1 MFGALLLAC
10 VYDLL
15 IMERNT
21 RQRDTIRDVLANSK
35 QPLSPFEVL
44 VAGRRS
50 LRGLGIAT
58 VYRTINS
65 LVEAGWLNAVE
76 LPGDAPRYE
85 KAGSGHHHHFQC
97 RECSGVFEIRGCPG
111 DLSSLTPPGFVL
123 EGHEVVL
130 YGRCETCV
138 AAKSTVGS

>member
-1 MFGALLLAC
+1 MVFAHSL
-10 VYDLL
+10 V

-21 RQRDTIRDVLANSK
+21 RQRDTIRDVFANSR

-65 LVEAGWLNAVE
+65 LVENGWLNAVE

-85 KAGSGHHHHFQC
+85 KSGSGHHHHFQC
-97 RECSGVFEIRGCPG
+97 RGCSGVFEIRGCPG
-111 DLSSLTPPGFVL
+111 DLPSLTPAGFIL

-130 YGRCETCV
+130 YGQCTTCV
-138 AAKSTVGS
+138 SAGSKLES

>member
-1 MFGALLLAC
+1 
-10 VYDLL
+10 
-15 IMERNT
+15 MERNT
-21 RQRDTIRDVLANSK
+21 RQRDTIREVFASSR

-44 VAGRRS
+44 EAGRRS

-65 LVEAGWLNAVE
+65 LVESGWLNAVE

-85 KAGSGHHHHFQC
+85 RSGSGHHHHFQC
-97 RECSGVFEIRGCPG
+97 KGCTGVFKIRGCPG
-111 DLSSLTPPGFVL
+111 DLKALTPDGFVL

-130 YGRCETCV
+130 YGRCAQCV
-138 AAKSTVGS
+138 AGAA

>member
-1 MFGALLLAC
+1 
-10 VYDLL
+10 
-15 IMERNT
+15 MERNT
-21 RQRDTIRDVLANSK
+21 RQRDTIRDVFANSK

-44 VAGRRS
+44 VAGRRA
-50 LRGLGIAT
+50 LCGLGIAT

-65 LVEAGWLNAVE
+65 LIESGWLNAVE

-97 RECSGVFEIRGCPG
+97 RLCTGVFEIRGCPG
-111 DLSSLTPPGFVL
+111 DLTSLTPAGFVL

-130 YGRCETCV
+130 YGQCTKC
-138 AAKSTVGS
+138 ATTKTQLKSRI

>member
-1 MFGALLLAC
+1 
-10 VYDLL
+10 
-15 IMERNT
+15 MERNT
-21 RQRDTIRDVLANSK
+21 RQRDTIRNVFAGSK

-44 VAGRRS
+44 IAGRQS

-65 LVEAGWLNAVE
+65 LVDDGWLNAVE

-97 RECSGVFEIRGCPG
+97 RGCSGVFEIRGCPG
-111 DLSSLTPPGFVL
+111 DLTSLTPDGFVL

-130 YGRCETCV
+130 YGQCSVCAGAQSELE
-138 AAKSTVGS
+138 S